1 MFSFIAT
8 CCSVCYISKRS
19 TIHLSGIDCLRGT
32 LCKWL
37 HSFCIVVQPMFI
49 GSLFCQLAQQ
59 APTSWQM
66 DVVQMALICGV
77 YAEQCLNRVH
87 LLDLAGEL
95 LRVERFCCATNPTS
109 AIIVLLPTVNLHGS
123 LPAFIP
129 LSICSLVALFPIS
142 YCLFQTLSPM
152 SCCRII
158 EQPSHT
164 ILHDATHHPRSSLEP
179 KWKASRFLFQGSGCS
194 TNQKTYSMTNSKKR
208 REALSFCWLS
218 FPCTWYIER

>member
-1 MFSFIAT
+1 
-8 CCSVCYISKRS
+8 
-19 TIHLSGIDCLRGT
+19 
-32 LCKWL
+32 
-37 HSFCIVVQPMFI
+37 
-49 GSLFCQLAQQ
+49 
-59 APTSWQM
+59 M

-77 YAEQCLNRVH
+77 YAEQCLSRVH

-164 ILHDATHHPRSSLEP
+164 TLLMLHIIHVLPLSQNGKLEP
-179 KWKASRFLFQGSGCS
+179 KLLRV
-194 TNQKTYSMTNSKKR
+194 QKSAVSDAETFGISAFIWN
-208 REALSFCWLS
+208 
-218 FPCTWYIER
+218 